1 MVKNLLIETHIKW
14 QLKSDLIC
22 PLFDLTHLVV
32 NGGQLGANWV
42 PIGCQLGAN
51 RTPIG
56 IRFLEL
62 TMEILPVAIS
72 LHRHLAREYYHRQFY
87 SKHQALF
94 DCNGEFSLKKCGERD
109 NTI

>member
-1 MVKNLLIETHIKW
+1 MPSL
-14 QLKSDLIC
+14 QFD
-22 PLFDLTHLVV
+22 PLSRVS
-32 NGGQLGANWV
+32 W
-42 PIGCQLGAN
+42 PIGCQLVANRTPIGPQSDPN

-62 TMEILPVAIS
+62 TMEILQIEIT
-72 LHRHLAREYYHRQFY
+72 LHRHHAREHYHGQFY

>member
-1 MVKNLLIETHIKW
+1 MAVEVRLDMPSVT
-14 QLKSDLIC
+14 
-22 PLFDLTHLVV
+22 FDPVSLVS
-32 NGGQLGANWV
+32 W

-87 SKHQALF
+87 IKHQALF
-94 DCNGEFSLKKCGERD
+94 DFNGEFSLKKCGERD
-109 NTI
+109 ITI

>member
-1 MVKNLLIETHIKW
+1 MAVEVRLDMPSVT
-14 QLKSDLIC
+14 
-22 PLFDLTHLVV
+22 FDPVSLVS
-32 NGGQLGANWV
+32 W

-72 LHRHLAREYYHRQFY
+72 LHRHLAREHYDRQFY
-87 SKHQALF
+87 SQHKALF

>member
-1 MVKNLLIETHIKW
+1 MAVEVSLIRP
-14 QLKSDLIC
+14 S
-22 PLFDLTHLVV
+22 PRFDPVSRES
-32 NGGQLGANWV
+32 W

-62 TMEILPVAIS
+62 TMEIFPVAIS
-72 LHRHLAREYYHRQFY
+72 HHRHHAREHYHRQFY
-87 SKHQALF
+87 SKYQVLF
-94 DCNGEFSLKKCGERD
+94 DCNGEFSLKTCGERD